1 MGGCYSEGVKCGG
14 CVKVIV
20 KQGCVSVYVVGAGEG
35 RLNLTVVII
44 CHFCNYYLLPKYY
57 IACIEL
63 LIIISV
69 IIFCKIR

>member
-1 MGGCYSEGVKCGG
+1 MVVSEGVKCGG
-14 CVKVIV
+14 CVRVIV
-20 KQGCVSVYVVGAGEG
+20 KQGCVSVYVVGES

-44 CHFCNYYLLPKYY
+44 CHFCNYNLLPKYY
-57 IACIEL
+57 TACIEL